1 MRPERMKLPAI
12 LGILAGSGLGLLAWS
27 QTWFAVTLVEG
38 AAAGGAEMLEVGGA
52 TASPAIAALAL
63 AGLALAG
70 ALAIAGPLIRIV
82 LGLLAAVLGGC
93 LVLAASL
100 SLGNPVAAVS
110 GAIAEATGVAGA
122 DPTADL
128 VASIATSAWPWVA
141 IVGGVLV
148 VLAGLLVVATGRA
161 WPTSRRYGGGVRM
174 AAEGARPGAT
184 SDRAV
189 DDWDG
194 LSRGDDP
201 TEEPAHDTT
210 HEPAADA
217 PATPADRPED
227 PDGANDP
234 SDPTR

>member
-1 MRPERMKLPAI
+1 MKLPAI

-27 QTWFAVTLVEG
+27 QTWFAVTLVDG
-38 AAAGGAEMLEVGGA
+38 AAAAGATTLEVGGA

-100 SLGNPVAAVS
+100 SSAAPVASVS
-110 GAIAEATGVAGA
+110 GAVAEATGVAGA
-122 DPTADL
+122 DSTAGL
-128 VASIATSAWPWVA
+128 IASITATTWPVVA
-141 IVGGVLV
+141 IAGGVLV
-148 VLAGLLVVATGRA
+148 VLAGVLVVATGRA
-161 WPTSRRYGGGVRM
+161 WSTSRRYGGGARV
-174 AAEGARPGAT
+174 AADRTATAAT

-201 TEEPAHDTT
+201 TEE
-210 HEPAADA
+210 EADA
-217 PATPADRPED
+217 DAEPGAEKPDADADDAT
-227 PDGANDP
+227 DP
-234 SDPTR
+234 SEPTR

>member
-1 MRPERMKLPAI
+1 MRLERMKLPSI

-27 QTWFAVTLVEG
+27 QTWFTVTLVDG
-38 AAAGGAEMLEVGGA
+38 AAAGGATTLEVGGA

-100 SLGNPVAAVS
+100 SSADPVTAVS
-110 GAIAEATGVAGA
+110 GAVAEATGVAGGES
-122 DPTADL
+122 TAAL
-128 VASIATSAWPWVA
+128 IASITATAWPVVA
-141 IVGGVLV
+141 IAGGVLV
-148 VLAGLLVVATGRA
+148 VLAGVLVVATGRA
-161 WPTSRRYGGGVRM
+161 WPTSRRYGGGARL
-174 AAEGARPGAT
+174 AADGTRAAAT

-201 TEEPAHDTT
+201 TVETSATGPVERPDS
-210 HEPAADA
+210 DA
-217 PATPADRPED
+217 
-227 PDGANDP
+227 DGANDP

>member
-1 MRPERMKLPAI
+1 MKLPAI
-12 LGILAGSGLGLLAWS
+12 VGILAGSGLGLLAWS
-27 QTWFAVTLVEG
+27 QTWFAVTLVDG
-38 AAAGGAEMLEVGGA
+38 AAAAGATTLEVGGA

-100 SLGNPVAAVS
+100 SSAAPVASVS
-110 GAIAEATGVAGA
+110 GAVAEATGVAGA
-122 DPTADL
+122 ESTAGL
-128 VASIATSAWPWVA
+128 IASVTATAWPVVA

-148 VLAGLLVVATGRA
+148 VLAGVLVVATGRA
-161 WPTSRRYGGGVRM
+161 WPTSRRYGGGARL
-174 AAEGARPGAT
+174 AADGTATVAT

-201 TEEPAHDTT
+201 TEDTDPEPGAETRDTD
-210 HEPAADA
+210 ADD
-217 PATPADRPED
+217 AT
-227 PDGANDP
+227 DP
-234 SDPTR
+234 SEPTR